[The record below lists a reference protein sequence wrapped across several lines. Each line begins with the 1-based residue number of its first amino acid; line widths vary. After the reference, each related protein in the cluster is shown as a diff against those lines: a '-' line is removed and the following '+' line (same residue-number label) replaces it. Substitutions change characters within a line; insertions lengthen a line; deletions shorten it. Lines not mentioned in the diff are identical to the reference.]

1 MSSATLNK
9 NLGPVIWKW
18 GRREVTGRYLF
29 WPCSMKPLIV
39 LGHVKQTYMSYP
51 FFINAT
57 GLPLYSPKPPTPY
70 KAADKNGKG
79 RRAWTPKDHS
89 TFSKEYSL
97 LNLSW
102 KHIFPHLLDSK
113 SLSEAWMSFQSRF
126 PPRMHRAHKLRV
138 SWKEI
143 SAVEDNISWCTEG
156 FATSLLCG
164 CERDATLLFLSEV
177 RLTLIILCR
186 R

>member
-1 MSSATLNK
+1 M
-9 NLGPVIWKW
+9 
-18 GRREVTGRYLF
+18 TGRYLF

-89 TFSKEYSL
+89 TFSKEYL
-97 LNLSW
+97 TIEFVL
-102 KHIFPHLLDSK
+102 KAHFP
-113 SLSEAWMSFQSRF
+113 SF
-126 PPRMHRAHKLRV
+126 A
-138 SWKEI
+138 
-143 SAVEDNISWCTEG
+143 
-156 FATSLLCG
+156 
-164 CERDATLLFLSEV
+164 
-177 RLTLIILCR
+177 
-186 R
+186 